1 MLDQVARRHIRPDQ
15 DEVVRI
21 GIEHCAG
28 AGLVEIK
35 FEIIAYDLEG
45 INGVVAAVDEN
56 SVLRRG
62 VPDEILAPSELS
74 EHLATQ
80 APLLHEAQRRP
91 ALRATRPHPT
101 C

>member
-35 FEIIAYDLEG
+35 FEIITYDLEG

-74 EHLATQ
+74 EHVPMQ
-80 APLLHEAQRRP
+80 AALIHEGNRP
-91 ALRATRPHPT
+91 GRVSPTPRHPT
-101 C
+101 S